1 MLILEIA
8 IQYTPSVAMFAAAG
22 KKKEAAAKVDLPGWY
37 GLDRKKWLGPVLRT
51 AMSLTI

>member
-8 IQYTPSVAMFAAAG
+8 IQYTSSVAMFAAAG
-22 KKKEAAAKVDLPGWY
+22 KKKEAAPKVDLSSWY
-37 GLDRKKWLGPVLRT
+37 GPDRKKWLGPILRT